1 MIILQSSFRALL
13 SKETKALF
21 TSTIAYAVIAVFL
34 LLMGYSFTATLF
46 LNKSASLIHIFYQA
60 ALMML
65 LLIPVLTMRLFA
77 EERRAGTLELLLTSP
92 SREYEVVLAKFI
104 ASMAVIV
111 AMLVLSLSYPMTLE
125 LFGDPDWGPVYSGY
139 LGLILLAGALTALG
153 LAISAL
159 TSNQIIAAV
168 VSMGLFFLLWMLD
181 SLGALLPA
189 PFDSIVTDLSLSARL
204 TPFLT
209 GAMYFTDFGFF
220 LSVILFGLLAS
231 VRALARR

>member
-1 MIILQSSFRALL
+1 MKVLQSSFRALL
-13 SKETKALF
+13 SKELTALF
-21 TSTIAYAVIAVFL
+21 TSPIAYAVIAVFL

-46 LNKSASLIHIFYQA
+46 LTKSASLIHIFYQA
-60 ALMML
+60 ALIML

-92 SREYEVVLAKFI
+92 SREYEVVFAKFI
-104 ASMAVIV
+104 ASMAVIA
-111 AMLVLSLSYPMTLE
+111 AMLILSLSYPIILE
-125 LFGDPDWGPVYSGY
+125 IFGDPDWGPLYSGY
-139 LGLILLAGALTALG
+139 LGLTLLAGALTALG

-168 VSMGLFFLLWMLD
+168 VSMGLFFLLWMFE

-189 PFDSIVTDLSLSARL
+189 PYDSVVTDLSLSVRI

-209 GAMYFTDFGFF
+209 GSMYFTDFGFF
-220 LSVILFGLLAS
+220 LSMILFGLLAS

>member
-1 MIILQSSFRALL
+1 MSLVRGSFKALL

-21 TSTIAYAVIAVFL
+21 SSTIAYAVIVVFL

-46 LNKSASLIHIFYQA
+46 INKSASLIHIFHQA
-60 ALMML
+60 AIMML
-65 LLIPVLTMRLFA
+65 LLVPVLTMRLFA

-92 SREYEVVLAKFI
+92 CREIEVVLAKFL

-111 AMLVLSLSYPMTLE
+111 AMLVLSLSYPITLE
-125 LFGDPDWGPVYSGY
+125 VFGDPDWGPVYSGY
-139 LGLILLAGALTALG
+139 LGLLLLAGALIAIG

-159 TSNQIIAAV
+159 TSNQIVAAV
-168 VSMGLFFLLWMLD
+168 ISLGLFFLLWMLHA
-181 SLGALLPA
+181 LGSLLPS
-189 PFDSIVTDLSLSARL
+189 PFDNIIIDLSLSARL

-209 GAMYFTDFGFF
+209 GSMYLSDFGFF
-220 LSVILFGLLAS
+220 LSLIMFGLLAS

>member
-1 MIILQSSFRALL
+1 MRVLQSSFRALL
-13 SKETKALF
+13 SKEITALF
-21 TSTIAYAVIAVFL
+21 TSAIAYVVIAVFL
-34 LLMGYSFTATLF
+34 LLMGYTFTATLF
-46 LNKSASLIHIFYQA
+46 LNKTASLIHIFYQA

-65 LLIPVLTMRLFA
+65 LLVPVLTMRLFA

-92 SREYEVVLAKFI
+92 SREYEVVFAKFI
-104 ASMAVIV
+104 ASMTVIV
-111 AMLVLSLSYPMTLE
+111 AMLVLSLSYPITLE
-125 LFGDPDWGPVYSGY
+125 IFGNPDWGPLYSGY
-139 LGLILLAGALTALG
+139 LGLILLASALTALG

-168 VSMGLFFLLWMLD
+168 VSMGLFLMLWMLD
-181 SLGALLPA
+181 TLGGLLPS
-189 PFDSIVTDLSLSARL
+189 PFDNIVTDLSLSVRL

-209 GAMYFTDFGFF
+209 GSMYFTDFGFF

>member
-1 MIILQSSFRALL
+1 M
-13 SKETKALF
+13 F
-21 TSTIAYAVIAVFL
+21 TSTIAYVVIAVFL
-34 LLMGYSFTATLF
+34 VLMGYAFTATLF
-46 LNKSASLIHIFYQA
+46 LNKTASLIHIFYQA
-60 ALMML
+60 ALLL
-65 LLIPVLTMRLFA
+65 LLIVPILTMRLFA

-92 SREYEVVLAKFI
+92 SREYEVVFAKFL
-104 ASMAVIV
+104 ASMSVV
-111 AMLVLSLSYPMTLE
+111 MAMLVLSLSYPITLE
-125 LFGDPDWGPVYSGY
+125 IFGDPDWGPVYSGY

-181 SLGALLPA
+181 ALGALLPA
-189 PFDSIVTDLSLSARL
+189 PFDNIVTDFSLSGRL

-209 GAMYFTDFGFF
+209 GAMYFSDFGFF
-220 LSVILFGLLAS
+220 LSVIIFGLLAS